1 MKPLAAEL
9 YRVDCVCLDQGA
21 CFIAKHRALLQY
33 ERCPPVLSPFNALFR
48 LSPSNAHSSAA
59 TPVGSS
65 L

>member
-33 ERCPPVLSPFNALFR
+33 ECCPPVLSP
-48 LSPSNAHSSAA
+48 SNAHFSAV
-59 TPVGSS
+59 PF
-65 L
+65 